1 MSKRP
6 LIAIALLLAG
16 SGIAGAQSKSPQMTT
31 ATYDDWTVRCEVRDT
46 ATSCEMSQ
54 SMQIKGQAQPVSQ
67 IAIGRLTK
75 TDPLKIVF
83 QVPINIW
90 FQDNIA
96 LVIDES
102 TTAVKANFT
111 RCIPMGCFA
120 EADLKDDLI
129 SKLGKA
135 DKGGRL
141 EFSDAGRQKIAIPVS
156 FKGFSAAYEGLNA
169 KK

>member
-1 MSKRP
+1 MPKRP
-6 LIAIALLLAG
+6 LIALSLLLAG
-16 SGIAGAQSKSPQMTT
+16 IVAASAQSKSPQMTT
-31 ATYDDWTVRCEVRDT
+31 ATYDDWTVRCEVRD
-46 ATSCEMSQ
+46 AVTSCEMSQ
-54 SMQIKGQAQPVSQ
+54 AMQIKGQAQPVSQ

-75 TDPLKIVF
+75 ADPLKMVF

-90 FQDNIA
+90 IQDNIS

-111 RCIPMGCFA
+111 RCIPVGCFA
-120 EADLKDDLI
+120 EADIKDDMI
-129 SKLGKA
+129 AKLGKA
-135 DKGGRL
+135 EKGGRL

-156 FKGFSAAYEGLNA
+156 FKGFTAAYEGLNA

>member
-1 MSKRP
+1 MSKRS
-6 LIAIALLLAG
+6 LIALSLLL
-16 SGIAGAQSKSPQMTT
+16 SGVAVASAQSKSPQMTT

-54 SMQIKGQAQPVSQ
+54 AMQIKGQAQPVSQ

-75 TDPLKIVF
+75 TDPLKMVF

-90 FQDNIA
+90 IQDNIA
-96 LVIDES
+96 LIVDES

-120 EADLKDDLI
+120 EADVKDDMI
-129 SKLGKA
+129 AKLGKA

-141 EFSDAGRQKIAIPVS
+141 EFSDANRQKIAIPVS
-156 FKGFSAAYEGLNA
+156 FKGFTAAYEGLNA